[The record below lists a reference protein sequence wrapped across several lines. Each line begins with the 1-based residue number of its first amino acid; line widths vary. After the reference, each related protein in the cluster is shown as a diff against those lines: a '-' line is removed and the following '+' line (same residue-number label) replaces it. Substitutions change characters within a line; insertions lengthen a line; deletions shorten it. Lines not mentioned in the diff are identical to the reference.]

1 MVCLSVRKVGSC
13 LRTELCAP
21 STLRGPRP
29 CTLIVDEDQ
38 PIVLMRLV
46 NGPVLFPAPPRHKYN
61 SDHIT
66 RGDGTSASYPT
77 IRRLFMK
84 VCLLHQ
90 QATDNAFCFRQ
101 RILFSSAI
109 HSICVHDLS
118 CKYPEAALR
127 VGGEKG
133 EI

>member
-66 RGDGTSASYPT
+66 RGDGPSASYPT

-90 QATDNAFCFRQ
+90 QATDNAFRFRL
-101 RILFSSAI
+101 RFIAYVYTIFHA
-109 HSICVHDLS
+109 SIPRRRC
-118 CKYPEAALR
+118 AWAGRR
-127 VGGEKG
+127 VRFDSVR
-133 EI
+133 